1 MFVKK
6 NPSLATYVKNNNSS
20 WQELYEIYSL
30 YGEDNKVWD
39 KYLNNNNID
48 DLVKMI
54 QKINLE
60 SVKRTVDSLQKAV
73 SILQRIGGNK
83 ENTEQYE
90 KTRKYEDLD
99 D

>member
-6 NPSLATYVKNNNSS
+6 NPSLATYVKSNNSS

-60 SVKRTVDSLQKAV
+60 SIKRTVDSLQKAV
-73 SILQRIGGNK
+73 SILQSIGGSK
-83 ENTEQYE
+83 ENVEQYE

>member
-60 SVKRTVDSLQKAV
+60 SIKRTVDSLQKAV
-73 SILQRIGGNK
+73 SILQSIGGNK